1 MNNLAGRITT
11 QGSDPSGLGRWTHVC
26 LEGKTIDTETPN
38 DHAHR
43 QIYTITGYCPPQH
56 DSSNPGDDTACMQQK
71 RLLTMQ
77 GVTNPWP
84 RQQWFED
91 LTKQIT
97 EWQSTEADI
106 LLCMDANADVM
117 DKDFQKLLTD
127 TGLVDL
133 MANKLGNQ
141 LPETYNRGSTTL
153 DHCFGSPRLA
163 KAVKKAGYL
172 AYNDGIPTDHR
183 GMFLDFNRKLL
194 YGAQQHIVKRPAR
207 TLSTKN
213 KIGAKQYRQQAS
225 TNISSNNILK
235 RALAIEEDAKS
246 GFTNELK
253 IELEK

>member
-1 MNNLAGRITT
+1 
-11 QGSDPSGLGRWTHVC
+11 
-26 LEGKTIDTETPN
+26 
-38 DHAHR
+38 
-43 QIYTITGYCPPQH
+43 
-56 DSSNPGDDTACMQQK
+56 
-71 RLLTMQ
+71 MQ
-77 GVTNPWP
+77 GVTNPRP
-84 RQQWFED
+84 CHQWFED

-106 LLCMDANADVM
+106 LLCMDANADIM
-117 DKDFQKLLTD
+117 DNKDFQKLLAD
-127 TGLVDL
+127 TGLVEL
-133 MANKLGNQ
+133 MAHQLCNQ

-153 DHCFGSPRLA
+153 DQCFGSPRLA
-163 KAVKKAGYL
+163 KAVERAGYL

-194 YGAQQHIVKRPAR
+194 FSLFGAQQHIVERPAS

-225 TNISSNNILK
+225 TNIISNNILK

-253 IELEK
+253 QN